1 MPIEPTMR
9 SFSTILLVVATLA
22 TLSFTAPV
30 AMDVTIA
37 DALTEV
43 VEVTDVATP
52 IVDIVDKLIGGSMDM
67 ISSDDLENGSHV

>member
-1 MPIEPTMR
+1 MR
-9 SFSTILLVVATLA
+9 SFSTILLVFATLA

-43 VEVTDVATP
+43 VEEATDVATP